1 MTPNHTRVAEAWL
14 TASRTITAKA
24 KYLRAIDFTIGLVR
38 RLDKMGKPLPGMATP
53 ELLARLVDL
62 REAAQ
67 QGVNLDNLVGNL
79 RSLNDYGSR
88 VLADMARIEAKLMPS
103 QESFAAFVRPFPK
116 TVDRAVE
123 VQSRY
128 LEQII
133 ARELGVATASVAP
146 SVLNDKAFYN
156 QAYAAAL
163 PSVSGMYQRIVGQMS
178 SLGRLEHRIK
188 NAKSCWGKQFRE
200 EPTPFYRFKDLV
212 GTRIVAGSIPQMT
225 SVAKGVQETFSILD
239 KKNYYLKG
247 GGYNA
252 INYNMGEGWL
262 VFEFQLKTD
271 VNAAEA
277 ALSHD
282 LVYASDKAVVNLPE
296 DDKKLISMVI
306 DVSTQLSMAEWNQA
320 FGVPVRM
327 ARQRPMT
334 FDSK

>member
-1 MTPNHTRVAEAWL
+1 MTPNHTRVAESWL
-14 TASRTITAKA
+14 TASRTLTAKA
-24 KYLRAIDFTIGLVR
+24 QYLKAIDFTIGLVR
-38 RLDKMGKPLPGMATP
+38 RLERMGKPLPGMPTP

-67 QGVNLDNLVGNL
+67 QGVNLHHLKANL
-79 RSLNDYGSR
+79 RSLNVYGER
-88 VLADMARIEAKLMPS
+88 ILARIAQEEARIIPS
-103 QESFAAFVRPFPK
+103 DEAFSAFVKPFPK
-116 TVDRAVE
+116 TIDRAVE
-123 VQSRY
+123 VQSRH

-133 ARELGVATASVAP
+133 SRELNVPVASITPKLMSDQ
-146 SVLNDKAFYN
+146 SFYS
-156 QAYAAAL
+156 QAYAAVL
-163 PSVSGMYQRIVGQMS
+163 PSIAGKYQSIVGQMS

-188 NAKSCWGKQFRE
+188 GADSCWGKQFRE
-200 EPTPFYRFKDLV
+200 DMPFHRFKDMV
-212 GTRIVAGSIPQMT
+212 GTRVVASTIPQMAN
-225 SVAKGVQETFSILD
+225 VAKGVQDTFNILD

-252 INYNMGEGWL
+252 INYNMADGWL
-262 VFEFQLKTD
+262 VFEFQVKTE

-282 LVYASDKAVVNLPE
+282 LVYAKEKAVMKLTE
-296 DDKKLISMVI
+296 DEKRLVGMVI

-334 FDSK
+334 SFSK